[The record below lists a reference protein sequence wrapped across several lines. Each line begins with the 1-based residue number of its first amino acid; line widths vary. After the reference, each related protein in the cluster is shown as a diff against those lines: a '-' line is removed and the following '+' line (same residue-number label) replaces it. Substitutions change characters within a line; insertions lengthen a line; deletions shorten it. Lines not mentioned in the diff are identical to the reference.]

1 MEERKAKRTFYQS
14 LPAFNMK
21 VAWFVSLMLLISFQL
36 VGQKLIPYL
45 SQGKYGYADPQ
56 GQIRIAP
63 MYEEVEFFDRFDVA
77 AVRLDTQ
84 WFLINLEGTRLV
96 KLETKK
102 YNVYQ
107 GISAYGPTQYGNRKN
122 IDTIPHLLRLELYG
136 PESRQY
142 IHTLSGKVSP
152 VFSNFNRTPPITGML
167 TGFEG
172 LLTQGLYIGQT
183 GITEHKAMN
192 TQADIIATSYYRP
205 ILLNDSLISYMED
218 TFSVIL
224 NFKTNKTF
232 TLPFFNTDACIAGTN
247 FIVTYLHQSWEGLL
261 RQNICLYKGL
271 VDRNGT
277 ILIKPQYDELAP
289 FGENLLQAKK
299 DNYWHLITNE
309 GNQIDSNVYR
319 HIFETGGHYFKAQ
332 LPNHK
337 WIFIDSTGEQ
347 VLDQELD
354 KIEFNKNCECYLVN
368 ADSIASILTDRLVLE
383 IGFKAEKLFRTDNSR
398 YYIFYIG
405 KNYGLLDQEGNII
418 IPPVYQWCYLVENP
432 GLVIIQQNGLK
443 GIINFSG
450 HVLMEPE
457 YEDIGIE
464 MFQNQ
469 SYIWVKK
476 DGMYAYFDEQ
486 LNQLSDF
493 QLKFRYLYS
502 DPIYSEQDENDSI
515 HLYNRFGKSLRFTA
529 QSISR
534 GYIESDSTYLTLAQK
549 NESSILLYE
558 KDNKLMIDTFRVA
571 EAQCYNLDAGLIGV
585 RMDGQ
590 EGVRNHL
597 GQWIVPPGP
606 HKVVAITPYII
617 VCKKDSTYTFY
628 TFCGKRTHTL
638 KCSSLNIEPYYSVW
652 EFTYKNKNGY
662 ISAYTGKII
671 VPPKFDYGFFNYN
684 DCIVASIHSKN
695 GNNKFFAFDTLGRVK
710 LRTHYSDM
718 YPIDYNDV
726 TSFYRVE
733 KNGKAGLIDSRGQ
746 ILIPLVF
753 RSASTYAD
761 TTFFVARNEDQK
773 RYIYNRNGDI
783 VFSGSTLPVGK
794 DKIEPPN
801 HPIYFTHEYDELPG
815 HRYLFYYPDYC
826 LIVDHLGR
834 NLKRIDNIDVKL
846 EHGRY
851 PDERFI
857 EVKENGQ
864 VYLIDPVSLVSFREE
879 SNK

>member
-1 MEERKAKRTFYQS
+1 
-14 LPAFNMK
+14 
-21 VAWFVSLMLLISFQL
+21 
-36 VGQKLIPYL
+36 
-45 SQGKYGYADPQ
+45 
-56 GQIRIAP
+56 
-63 MYEEVEFFDRFDVA
+63 
-77 AVRLDTQ
+77 
-84 WFLINLEGTRLV
+84 
-96 KLETKK
+96 
-102 YNVYQ
+102 
-107 GISAYGPTQYGNRKN
+107 
-122 IDTIPHLLRLELYG
+122 
-136 PESRQY
+136 
-142 IHTLSGKVSP
+142 
-152 VFSNFNRTPPITGML
+152 
-167 TGFEG
+167 
-172 LLTQGLYIGQT
+172 
-183 GITEHKAMN
+183 
-192 TQADIIATSYYRP
+192 
-205 ILLNDSLISYMED
+205 
-218 TFSVIL
+218 
-224 NFKTNKTF
+224 
-232 TLPFFNTDACIAGTN
+232 
-247 FIVTYLHQSWEGLL
+247 
-261 RQNICLYKGL
+261 
-271 VDRNGT
+271 
-277 ILIKPQYDELAP
+277 
-289 FGENLLQAKK
+289 
-299 DNYWHLITNE
+299 
-309 GNQIDSNVYR
+309 
-319 HIFETGGHYFKAQ
+319 
-332 LPNHK
+332 
-337 WIFIDSTGEQ
+337 
-347 VLDQELD
+347 
-354 KIEFNKNCECYLVN
+354 
-368 ADSIASILTDRLVLE
+368 
-383 IGFKAEKLFRTDNSR
+383 
-398 YYIFYIG
+398 
-405 KNYGLLDQEGNII
+405 
-418 IPPVYQWCYLVENP
+418 
-432 GLVIIQQNGLK
+432 
-443 GIINFSG
+443 
-450 HVLMEPE
+450 
-457 YEDIGIE
+457 
-464 MFQNQ
+464 
-469 SYIWVKK
+469 
-476 DGMYAYFDEQ
+476 
-486 LNQLSDF
+486 
-493 QLKFRYLYS
+493 
-502 DPIYSEQDENDSI
+502 
-515 HLYNRFGKSLRFTA
+515 
-529 QSISR
+529 
-534 GYIESDSTYLTLAQK
+534 
-549 NESSILLYE
+549 
-558 KDNKLMIDTFRVA
+558 
-571 EAQCYNLDAGLIGV
+571 
-585 RMDGQ
+585 MDGQ

-801 HPIYFTHEYDELPG
+801 HPIYFTHEYDDLPG

-826 LIVDHLGR
+826 LIVDHLGST
-834 NLKRIDNIDVKL
+834 LKKIDNTNVKL